1 MKGNKESICR
11 FGMVKYRASALLLC
25 LLWICIDLLAQ
36 TSPDKVT
43 VEGVVYDQSGFP
55 LIGVNIVEKENSSS
69 GIITDIDGHFSM
81 SVSRNATL
89 VFSYVGFEK
98 KELQLAGLKSFTNLK
113 IELED
118 DTQKLTEV
126 VVVGYGVQKKASI
139 VGAITQAKGD
149 DLLKVGGTTNVSSAL
164 TGMLPGVTAIQ
175 SSGEPGSDQAQIVI
189 RGKSTW
195 GSTEPLVLVDGIER
209 SFNDIDPNEIES
221 LSVLK
226 DASATAVYG
235 VKGANGV
242 ILVTTKRGKEGKI
255 KINFSSNFGLKEPIN
270 NYEVLDR
277 LTAMDLASEAHANE
291 GRWDKIYSETYKDNW
306 RNNTDPYFYPE
317 LNWKDLLY
325 KKVAFSQQ
333 YNLNMSG
340 GTSFVKYFASIGYTK
355 DGDVFKTEKQP
366 EYDPTFKYERYN
378 YRTNLDMD
386 VTKYTK
392 ISVNLAGDIATR
404 NRPLSYMGRDP
415 FGSSS
420 ATNNSDLFSYMYLMP
435 N

>member
-277 LTAMDLASEAHANE
+277 LTAMDLAS
-291 GRWDKIYSETYKDNW
+291 
-306 RNNTDPYFYPE
+306 
-317 LNWKDLLY
+317 
-325 KKVAFSQQ
+325 
-333 YNLNMSG
+333 
-340 GTSFVKYFASIGYTK
+340 
-355 DGDVFKTEKQP
+355 
-366 EYDPTFKYERYN
+366 
-378 YRTNLDMD
+378 
-386 VTKYTK
+386 
-392 ISVNLAGDIATR
+392 
-404 NRPLSYMGRDP
+404 
-415 FGSSS
+415 
-420 ATNNSDLFSYMYLMP
+420 
-435 N
+435 

>member
-1 MKGNKESICR
+1 M
-11 FGMVKYRASALLLC
+11 
-25 LLWICIDLLAQ
+25 
-36 TSPDKVT
+36 
-43 VEGVVYDQSGFP
+43 
-55 LIGVNIVEKENSSS
+55 
-69 GIITDIDGHFSM
+69 
-81 SVSRNATL
+81 
-89 VFSYVGFEK
+89 
-98 KELQLAGLKSFTNLK
+98 
-113 IELED
+113 
-118 DTQKLTEV
+118 
-126 VVVGYGVQKKASI
+126 
-139 VGAITQAKGD
+139 
-149 DLLKVGGTTNVSSAL
+149 
-164 TGMLPGVTAIQ
+164 
-175 SSGEPGSDQAQIVI
+175 
-189 RGKSTW
+189 
-195 GSTEPLVLVDGIER
+195 
-209 SFNDIDPNEIES
+209 
-221 LSVLK
+221 
-226 DASATAVYG
+226 
-235 VKGANGV
+235 
-242 ILVTTKRGKEGKI
+242 TTKRGKEGKI

-435 N
+435 NYVYPLRYGKWYFRYNFNWTLVESYLFTELSG